1 MVDHSSP
8 KTPLLRWE
16 HNSVVGQSYVRI
28 FFALILSCY
37 SYLGHTYQW
46 VGNPPILLFHVSIT
60 YLVLMS
66 IFLLI
71 AGFTRSMSWPYIII
85 GLLFDVSF
93 STYAMY
99 EGGVSTFYLYGIYL
113 WIIIGYGLRF
123 GRKYMLIANVLTIIG
138 FSVVLTHA
146 DFWKDYTFVGWG
158 LMLWIVLM
166 PIYIGKL
173 LSKLEAAVKIA
184 DKANKAK
191 SEFLANMSH
200 EIRTPLTAVIGF
212 SEAALDDDQTTEQHL
227 FALNTIHSSSRHLLN
242 LINNILDFSK
252 IDAGELEIEHVK
264 MSPVQVISEVES
276 IIMIQA
282 QKKSLNFELNYRPP
296 LPATIESDPIRL
308 KQVLINL
315 CSNAI
320 KFTEQGT
327 VRVDVDYDAPTNIM
341 NVTVTDTGIGMTY
354 EQSQKVFQPFK
365 QADSS
370 TTRKFG
376 GTGLGLSLSKQ
387 LADLLNYNL
396 TVYSEPDV
404 GTTFKL
410 QIPCG
415 KICEQE
421 MICGQVDT
429 PDNPKTNSNKSPSS
443 YLEKRADEMPLL
455 CGDILLAEDTEMNQ
469 LLINKY
475 LTKMGANVTLANNGR
490 EALEQ
495 ARKKEFDLIY
505 MDMQMPIMSGI
516 EAIQTLREEGYSK
529 PIVVLT
535 ANATHNDRKSCA
547 NAGSDD
553 FLTKP
558 IIRNT
563 LYNMTSRYLPEAD
576 DTEKDIRQDGKA

>member
-1 MVDHSSP
+1 
-8 KTPLLRWE
+8 
-16 HNSVVGQSYVRI
+16 
-28 FFALILSCY
+28 
-37 SYLGHTYQW
+37 
-46 VGNPPILLFHVSIT
+46 
-60 YLVLMS
+60 
-66 IFLLI
+66 
-71 AGFTRSMSWPYIII
+71 MSWPFIIT
-85 GLLFDVSF
+85 GLLFDVFF

-99 EGGVSTFYLYGIYL
+99 QGGVSTAYLYGIYL

-123 GRKYMLIANVLTIIG
+123 GRKYMFIANLLTVIG
-138 FSVVLTHA
+138 FTFVITQTP
-146 DFWKDYTFVGWG
+146 FWKEYTFIGWG

-173 LSKLEAAVKIA
+173 LSKLEAAVKVA

-212 SEAALDDDQTTEQHL
+212 SETALDSDQTTEQRL
-227 FALNTIHSSSRHLLN
+227 FALNTIHRSSRHLLN

-264 MSPVQVISEVES
+264 MNPVQVISEVES
-276 IIMIQA
+276 IIAIQA
-282 QKKSLNFELNYRPP
+282 QKKSLRFEVNYRPP

-308 KQVLINL
+308 KQILINL

-320 KFTEQGT
+320 KFTEKGK
-327 VRVDVDYDAPTNIM
+327 VKVDVDYDAPSHLLNIS
-341 NVTVTDTGIGMTY
+341 VSDTGVGMTK

-387 LADLLNYNL
+387 LADLLEYNID
-396 TVYSEPDV
+396 VYSQPGI

-415 KICEQE
+415 NISEQE
-421 MICGQVDT
+421 MICGVIDA
-429 PDNPKTNSNKSPSS
+429 PHNPNTNSAPVSQVPPTTNAG
-443 YLEKRADEMPLL
+443 ETQQLL
-455 CGDILLAEDTEMNQ
+455 SGHILLAEDTEMNQ
-469 LLINKY
+469 LLIKNY
-475 LTKMGANVTLANNGR
+475 LIKMGAVVSVANNGQ
-490 EALEQ
+490 EAVELAE
-495 ARKKEFDLIY
+495 KEEFDLIY
-505 MDMQMPIMSGI
+505 MDMQMPVMSGI
-516 EAIQTLREEGYSK
+516 EAIEVLRNQGYTM

-535 ANATHNDRKSCA
+535 ANATHDDRESCA
-547 NAGSDD
+547 KAGSDD

-558 IIRNT
+558 IVRKT
-563 LYNMTSRYLPEAD
+563 LYDMTARYLPIANNTEEALS
-576 DTEKDIRQDGKA
+576 EDG